1 MQLFRAGAG
10 TGRQSGA
17 LALAEVVYHSAVR
30 SVRKSHRN
38 ALMGLFLNIFQTVL
52 LVIVFYAMFSILN
65 IRGAAIRGDFL
76 LYIMTGIFLF
86 MCHIKAVSAVL
97 QAEGVGAAIMK
108 HAPMNI
114 LVSIAAAAL
123 GALYIQILSLVGVL
137 FGYHVAINPITI
149 DDPVGAM
156 GTVLLAW
163 FTGVGVGMLFLALKP
178 WMPDLV
184 QMTAQLYMRANMVAS
199 GKMFVANS
207 LPAFMLPLFDWNPL
221 FHAIDQA
228 RGFTFIN
235 YQPMHSSITYP
246 LTLGVALAMLGLM
259 GAYYTRQR
267 ASLSWEAKR

>member
-1 MQLFRAGAG
+1 MFR
-10 TGRQSGA
+10 THQDNGRQSGA
-17 LALAEVVYHSAVR
+17 FALAEVVYHTAVR

-38 ALMGLFLNIFQTVL
+38 ALVGLALNIIQTVL
-52 LVIVFYAMFSILN
+52 LVIVFYAMFSLLSL
-65 IRGAAIRGDFL
+65 RGAAIRGDFL

-97 QAEGVGAAIMK
+97 QAEGLGAPIMK

-114 LVSIAAAAL
+114 LVSVAAAAL
-123 GALYIQILSLVGVL
+123 GALYIQILSLLVVL
-137 FGYHVAINPITI
+137 FVYHVAFTPITI
-149 DDPVGAM
+149 DDPAGAM
-156 GTVLLAW
+156 GMVLLAW
-163 FTGVGVGMLFLALKP
+163 FTGVGIGMIFLALKP

-184 QMTAQLYMRANMVAS
+184 QVVAQLYMRANMIAS
-199 GKMFVANS
+199 GKMFVANA

-235 YQPMHSSITYP
+235 YQPMNSSISYP
-246 LTLGVALAMLGLM
+246 LGVGIACVMLGLM
-259 GAYYTRQR
+259 GAFYTRQR